1 MFEKVQ
7 IDLTVQYA
15 KRKITFGFARLP
27 LTKQFLQQFHC
38 KIVYMAS
45 PKLIRLEFEVYGKV
59 QGNVLFSY
67 FFRENAWGLLKVNK
81 YWCCDLTQKIIKFF
95 LLFTGVFFRKV
106 SF

>member
-1 MFEKVQ
+1 MFKKVE

-67 FFRENAWGLLKVNK
+67 FFPGKRLGTVESQQILVLRFDTKNN
-81 YWCCDLTQKIIKFF
+81 Q
-95 LLFTGVFFRKV
+95 VFPFIYRCIF
-106 SF
+106 S